1 LPPSPLPSI
10 FLDEEVTANKEG
22 IDDDTDAAANN
33 ADADAETTAETTA
46 DEVAPD
52 NNDYATMPPK
62 VKPLPTKTT

>member
-1 LPPSPLPSI
+1 MPPSPLPSI

-22 IDDDTDAAANN
+22 IDDNTNAAANN
-33 ADADAETTAETTA
+33 ADADADDETTAN
-46 DEVAPD
+46 EVAPD

>member
-1 LPPSPLPSI
+1 MPPSPLPSI

-22 IDDDTDAAANN
+22 IDDNTNAAANN
-33 ADADAETTAETTA
+33 ADADADDENTAN
-46 DEVAPD
+46 EVAPD

>member
-22 IDDDTDAAANN
+22 IDDNTNAAANN
-33 ADADAETTAETTA
+33 ADADADDETTA

>member
-22 IDDDTDAAANN
+22 IDDNTNATANN
-33 ADADAETTAETTA
+33 ADADADDETTAN
-46 DEVAPD
+46 EVAPD